1 MRSRLTRHREDLFMK
16 SAATLCAL
24 LLAAGQA
31 RAQQVAPSAV
41 TLASTPVQDTVPT
54 RRRAR
59 AVEISDAY
67 ELRLRIHRYAAYSVI
82 PLFIVQSVAGNQ
94 LYQADKSGAERP
106 SWAKSTHSL
115 GAAAIGSVFTLETV
129 TGLWNLWESRD
140 NEVGRTRRFAHSALL
155 LASDAGFTYAGI
167 KLASDA
173 KRDSD
178 ARDRHRMISYYSMGA
193 ALAGYGLMYVGNP

>member
-1 MRSRLTRHREDLFMK
+1 MK
-16 SAATLCAL
+16 PAAALCAL
-24 LLAAGQA
+24 LILAGSAH
-31 RAQQVAPSAV
+31 AQQVAPSGV
-41 TLASTPVQDTVPT
+41 TLASSSVNASAPAQDTVPT

-59 AVEISDAY
+59 AVEMSDAY

-94 LYQADKSGAERP
+94 LYQADKSGAVRP
-106 SWAKSTHSL
+106 SWARSTHKL

-140 NEVGRTRRFAHSALL
+140 KAVGRTRRFTHSALL

>member
-16 SAATLCAL
+16 SAAILCAL
-24 LLAAGQA
+24 LLVAGQA
-31 RAQQVAPSAV
+31 RAQQVAPSGV
-41 TLASTPVQDTVPT
+41 TLASTSVQDTVPT